1 MKGGKRNV
9 GCIRYTLLL
18 CFHDTRNITPW
29 TGTGLS
35 YFVTYFDT
43 VTYTAVTLLCWYSW
57 YRPRKMVS
65 ECVWCESSEDI
76 SAGVCVCTG
85 YFSLSYV
92 GFGSFWKRDSRSV
105 EYYVD
110 LNV

>member
-43 VTYTAVTLLCWYSW
+43 V
-57 YRPRKMVS
+57 
-65 ECVWCESSEDI
+65 
-76 SAGVCVCTG
+76 
-85 YFSLSYV
+85 
-92 GFGSFWKRDSRSV
+92 
-105 EYYVD
+105 
-110 LNV
+110 